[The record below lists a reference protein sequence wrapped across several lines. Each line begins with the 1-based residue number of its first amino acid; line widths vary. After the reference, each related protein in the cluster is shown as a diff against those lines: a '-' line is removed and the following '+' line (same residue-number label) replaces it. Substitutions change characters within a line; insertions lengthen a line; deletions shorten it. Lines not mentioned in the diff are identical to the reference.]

1 MLVGLNRSV
10 NKDNCTGE
18 GYGGR
23 AAGLRLKEEDLGLS
37 VGRSVRHSGALKTV
51 QYKDC
56 SGKVDREDLKT
67 S

>member
-37 VGRSVRHSGALKTV
+37 VGRSVRHSGALETV
-51 QYKDC
+51 QYK
-56 SGKVDREDLKT
+56 E
-67 S
+67 